1 MARGRLPGFIHVS
14 RSAGYRNV
22 ALLCLEDVCYS
33 ELRLW
38 LFRLANKLELE
49 KGREGNREKEREG
62 GPRSSKEHE
71 TGKKRLPVSV
81 FSTGFGVRGYFPEI
95 AVSLRDDCSV

>member
-22 ALLCLEDVCYS
+22 ALLCLEDVLSGVEAMTLSSCKQA
-33 ELRLW
+33 R
-38 LFRLANKLELE
+38 A
-49 KGREGNREKEREG
+49 RERQRWEPREREG

-71 TGKKRLPVSV
+71 TGKKRLPVRV
-81 FSTGFGVRGYFPEI
+81 FLTGFGVRGYFPEI